1 MPPVIFV
8 ERDLLVCSVGGGL
21 MIFPQH
27 GSRRRNTRLLL
38 DGGGAVVR
46 ADGEDRDRPVLGDE
60 MSRLRRRKEEGFW
73 LRREVVMAMNCHS
86 WP

>member
-8 ERDLLVCSVGGGL
+8 ERDLLLCSVGSEVDGSCL
-21 MIFPQH
+21 

>member
-38 DGGGAVVR
+38 DGGGVVVR
-46 ADGEDRDRPVLGDE
+46 ADGEDRTRPVLGDD
-60 MSRLRRRKEEGFW
+60 MKSTKEKKRGGLLVATRGRYGHE
-73 LRREVVMAMNCHS
+73 L
-86 WP
+86 P